1 MSAQAKRMQEAARQ
15 AEAALHRAYLA
26 ACEEAGTAL
35 DPAEELGL
43 PTWAADMLAEAYEAR
58 LRGEN

>member
-1 MSAQAKRMQEAARQ
+1 MNAQAKRMQ
-15 AEAALHRAYLA
+15 EAALHRAYLA

-35 DPAEELGL
+35 DPAKELGL